1 MSGVAPIDIGA
12 GVSQLIKRRKR
23 NCIDMGY
30 IESNLL
36 PDERIVYKARLH
48 WIIFWKPFAL
58 IVLGIVFVFIQ
69 PIVAAIVIAIG
80 VFALISPIVDYAT
93 SEFGVTN
100 KRVIIK
106 VGFLRRRTLE
116 LLLKHVEAISVDQ
129 SVTGRI
135 LGFGSVTLTGT
146 GGVRE
151 VFHNISSPLEFRR
164 QIQGEAS

>member
-1 MSGVAPIDIGA
+1 
-12 GVSQLIKRRKR
+12 
-23 NCIDMGY
+23 MGY

-36 PDERIVYKARLH
+36 PDEMIVYKAKLH
-48 WIIFWKPFAL
+48 SIIFWKAFAL
-58 IVLGIVFVFIQ
+58 IFLGIVFLLIQ
-69 PIVAAIVIAIG
+69 PIMGAIVIAIG
-80 VFALISPIVDYAT
+80 VFAIISPIIDYAT

-129 SVTGRI
+129 NVTGRI
-135 LGFGSVTLTGT
+135 LGFGSITLTGT

>member
-1 MSGVAPIDIGA
+1 LYS
-12 GVSQLIKRRKR
+12 
-23 NCIDMGY
+23 
-30 IESNLL
+30 
-36 PDERIVYKARLH
+36 
-48 WIIFWKPFAL
+48 IIFWKPCAL
-58 IVLGIVFVFIQ
+58 ILLGIVFLIIQ

-80 VFALISPIVDYAT
+80 VFTMISPIIDCAT

-116 LLLKHVEAISVDQ
+116 LLLRHVEAISVDQ

-135 LGFGSVTLTGT
+135 LGFGSITLTGT
-146 GGVRE
+146 GGIRE

-164 QIQGEAS
+164 QIQGEPS

>member
-1 MSGVAPIDIGA
+1 
-12 GVSQLIKRRKR
+12 
-23 NCIDMGY
+23 MGY

-36 PDERIVYKARLH
+36 PDEKIVYKARLH

-106 VGFLRRRTLE
+106 VGFLRRNVRAAAQTCGSDIRRSKRYRPDSWIWLSHTDRDRRRE
-116 LLLKHVEAISVDQ
+116 RSV
-129 SVTGRI
+129 S
-135 LGFGSVTLTGT
+135 
-146 GGVRE
+146 
-151 VFHNISSPLEFRR
+151 
-164 QIQGEAS
+164 

>member
-1 MSGVAPIDIGA
+1 
-12 GVSQLIKRRKR
+12 
-23 NCIDMGY
+23 MGY

-36 PDERIVYKARLH
+36 PDEKIVFKARLH
-48 WIIFWKPFAL
+48 WIIFWKSWAL
-58 IVLGIVFVFIQ
+58 IFLGIVFLFIQ
-69 PIVAAIVIAIG
+69 PIIAAIVIAIG
-80 VFALISPIVDYAT
+80 VFALISPIIDYAT

>member
-1 MSGVAPIDIGA
+1 
-12 GVSQLIKRRKR
+12 
-23 NCIDMGY
+23 MGY

-36 PDERIVYKARLH
+36 PDEKIVYKAKLYS
-48 WIIFWKPFAL
+48 IIFWKPCAL
-58 IVLGIVFVFIQ
+58 ILLGIVFLIIQ

-80 VFALISPIVDYAT
+80 VFTMISPIIDCAT

-116 LLLKHVEAISVDQ
+116 LLLRHVEAISVDQ

-135 LGFGSVTLTGT
+135 LGFGSITLTGT
-146 GGVRE
+146 GGIRE

-164 QIQGEAS
+164 QIQGEPS